1 MTRFEKRVAKMRKE
15 YEAKVKARDAKT
27 QKTKDTTKA
36 DDKAVK
42 K

>member
-27 QKTKDTTKA
+27 QKTKDTTE
-36 DDKAVK
+36 DKAVK